1 MSEEENHARVD
12 GGGFTVLRRGSP
24 GAPLVVAVGPTLR
37 PVLEASADRDVGVAY
52 LATVRPF
59 PHEALREALGTG
71 TDVVLVEPYQAGTS
85 SAEVAVALRDRPH
98 RLLALGVPNA
108 EFRHYGTG
116 AEHRAAHGLDAAGIG
131 RSLEA
136 FCG

>member
-1 MSEEENHARVD
+1 M
-12 GGGFTVLRRGSP
+12 
-24 GAPLVVAVGPTLR
+24 
-37 PVLEASADRDVGVAY
+37 LEASAGRDVGVAY

-59 PHEALREALGTG
+59 PREALRDALADG

-85 SAEVAVALRDRPH
+85 AAEVAVALRDRPH

-116 AEHRAAHGLDAAGIG
+116 EEHRAAHGLDAAGITG
-131 RSLEA
+131 SLDGFLGA
-136 FCG
+136 G

>member
-1 MSEEENHARVD
+1 
-12 GGGFTVLRRGSP
+12 
-24 GAPLVVAVGPTLR
+24 VVTVGPTLT
-37 PVLEASADRDVGVAY
+37 PVLEATAGRDVGVAY

-59 PHEALREALGTG
+59 PHDGVRNALADG

-85 SAEVAVALRDRPH
+85 AAETAVALRDRPH

-116 AEHRAAHGLDAAGIG
+116 AEHRAAHGLDAEGIA
-131 RSLEA
+131 RSLEEFLGA
-136 FCG
+136 P